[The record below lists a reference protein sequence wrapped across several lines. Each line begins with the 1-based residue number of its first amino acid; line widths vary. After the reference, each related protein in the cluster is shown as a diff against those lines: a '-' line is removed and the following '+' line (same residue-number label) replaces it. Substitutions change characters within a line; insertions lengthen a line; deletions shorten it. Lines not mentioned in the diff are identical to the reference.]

1 MLVVVFGTGRCGSTP
16 IVEVI
21 SRHRDVGFVSNLD
34 DKLSLLNLK
43 GTWNNRLHRLSPP
56 RDPKLRPFRDRR
68 KLLELGRFRI
78 APAEAWSILDRQ
90 IAPLIS
96 TPFRDLGAED
106 CTPWLQ
112 SRLRNFFESRMT
124 AQKRDIFVQHLTGW
138 PRAGFIRA
146 AFPETRFVHVIRDGR
161 AVANSWLQMG
171 WWRGYQGP
179 EAWHL
184 GPLPPEAAA
193 AWEESGRSFVVLAG
207 LGWKLLIESFERARA
222 EVPADQWM
230 QVRYEDVVAKPG
242 RYLREIVDFIGLPR
256 TDEFERDIDAY
267 PFESGRVQGFRRD
280 LDDTNL
286 ALLERTIGSTLQAY
300 GYELHAAA
308 GRERSDGVP
317 SGSSQASPPGS
328 DGSQRR
334 AVARRRRTAS

>member
-21 SRHRDVGFVSNLD
+21 SRHREVGFVSNLD

-43 GTWNNRLHRLSPP
+43 GAWNNRLHRLSPP

-90 IAPLIS
+90 IAPLMS

-112 SRLRNFFESRMT
+112 SRLRGFFESRMA

-146 AFPETRFVHVIRDGR
+146 AFPETRFVHVVRDGR

-193 AWEESGRSFVVLAG
+193 AWEESGRSFVTLAG
-207 LGWKLLIESFERARA
+207 LGWKLLIEAFERARA

-230 QVRYEDVVAKPG
+230 QVRYEDVVAEPG
-242 RYLREIVDFIGLPR
+242 RHLREITDFIGLRR

-280 LDDTNL
+280 LDGANL
-286 ALLERTIGSTLQAY
+286 ALLEHTIGSTLQAY
-300 GYELHAAA
+300 GYELDTAV
-308 GRERSDGVP
+308 GRESPDGVA
-317 SGSSQASPPGS
+317 SRSKKASPPGG

-334 AVARRRRTAS
+334 PVVRRPRTAS